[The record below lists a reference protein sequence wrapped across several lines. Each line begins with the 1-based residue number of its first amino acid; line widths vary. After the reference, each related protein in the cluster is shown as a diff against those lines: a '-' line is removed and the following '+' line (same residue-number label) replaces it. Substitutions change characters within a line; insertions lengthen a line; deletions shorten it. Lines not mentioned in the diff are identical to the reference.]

1 MFHFQEWIVAHGC
14 LGIFLLLMLGV
25 FGLPIPDE
33 PLLIFSGY
41 LIFQKKLHP
50 FGVLLASFLGSAVGI
65 SISYLVGRV
74 LGLRLVCLYGHFV
87 GLNPQRLRRVHD
99 WFRGMGHWIFVLGYF
114 VPGVRHI
121 TAIVAGVSKWELAPF
136 MLFAYSGAFV
146 WVSTFLCIG
155 YFFAERWGHV
165 AETIHQN
172 LVLVSCAVGVVVTL
186 WLASRF
192 LSSRRAC

>member
-1 MFHFQEWIVAHGC
+1 MFHFQEWIVAHGY
-14 LGIFLLLMLGV
+14 LGIFFFLMLGV

-41 LIFQKKLHP
+41 LIFQGKLHP
-50 FGVLLASFLGSAVGI
+50 GGVLLASFFGSAVGI
-65 SISYLVGRV
+65 SVSYLVGRV
-74 LGLRLVCLYGHFV
+74 LGLRIVCRYGHLV
-87 GLNPQRLRRVHD
+87 GLNPEKLHRVHD
-99 WFRGMGHWIFVLGYF
+99 WFRGIGHWVLVVGYF

-121 TAIVAGVSKWELAPF
+121 TAIVAGVSEWELGPF

-165 AETIHQN
+165 AEIIHQN
-172 LVLVSCAVGVVVTL
+172 LVLASCAVAAIVTL
-186 WLASRF
+186 CLASRF
-192 LSSRRAC
+192 LSSRRAS